1 MARKRK
7 LPEAE
12 YRLRVFP
19 VPKERHTKPAVA
31 VVIETTK
38 EFVNF
43 HYEILVS
50 DRQIGNTVTVKI
62 LGLHTPMSVMPG
74 VGPARAFRVYEY
86 SPGTIT
92 IIIQSPDGDEN
103 VYKLTLRTSS
113 IDVVEAPSRPF
124 ILFSPQPVRL
134 PE

>member
-12 YRLRVFP
+12 YRLRVFRTLN
-19 VPKERHTKPAVA
+19 ERNMKSAIA
-31 VVIETTK
+31 VVVETTK

-43 HYEILVS
+43 HYEVLIS
-50 DRQIGNTVTVKI
+50 DKKIGNTLTVKI

-74 VGPARAFRVYEY
+74 VGPARAFRVYEH
-86 SPGTIT
+86 SSGTLT
-92 IIIQSPDGDEN
+92 VVVHSPDGDEN
-103 VYKLTLRTSS
+103 IYKLNLRRASPE
-113 IDVVEAPSRPF
+113 VQGAPSHPF
-124 ILFSPQPVRL
+124 ILFSSQPVEL